1 MTPEKTTELKKVLL
15 VEDNPANRLVFQD
28 LLESVG
34 YEVESV
40 EKAEDAITL
49 VRETTPDLIL
59 MDLELPGMDGL
70 TATRI
75 LREDKLTRTV
85 SIVALTSHAMPGDRE
100 RALLA
105 GCNGYLTK
113 PINVAAFRDEISKI
127 LDRET

>member
-1 MTPEKTTELKKVLL
+1 MTPEETTELKKVLL

-28 LLESVG
+28 LLESAG

-127 LDRET
+127 LDRKT

>member
-1 MTPEKTTELKKVLL
+1 MTPEKTTALKKVLL

-34 YEVESV
+34 YEVKSV

-113 PINVAAFRDEISKI
+113 PINVATFRDEISKI
-127 LDRET
+127 LDRES

>member
-127 LDRET
+127 LDRKT